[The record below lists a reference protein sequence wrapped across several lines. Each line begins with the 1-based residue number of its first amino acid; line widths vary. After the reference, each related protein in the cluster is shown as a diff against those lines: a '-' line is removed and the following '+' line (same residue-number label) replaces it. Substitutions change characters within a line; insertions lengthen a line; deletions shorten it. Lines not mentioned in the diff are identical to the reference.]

1 VVVALFVL
9 GLFAGGLL
17 SGLVLGLLSGLSA
30 PLPAAWRYAA
40 VVALAVLGL
49 LRDVGVMHVR
59 LPQNARQV
67 PQEVLRRDLPRG
79 ALQFGFELGTGM
91 RTYVSASAPY
101 VLALAVFLGGQRL
114 HVAALA
120 GLGFGAGRALTPLIR
135 RASGD
140 VTGWDDALRVRLR
153 IIAVSGCAT
162 TAAAFGLLLGHLL

>member
-1 VVVALFVL
+1 MVALFVL
-9 GLFAGGLL
+9 GLVAGGLV

-30 PLPAAWRYAA
+30 PVPAPWRYAA
-40 VVALAVLGL
+40 IVALALLGV
-49 LRDVGVMHVR
+49 LRDAGVVRVR

-67 PQEVLRRDLPRG
+67 PQEVLRRNVRRG
-79 ALQFGFELGTGM
+79 ALQFGFELGTGV

-135 RASGD
+135 RARGD
-140 VTGWDDALRVRLR
+140 VAGWDDALRVRLR
-153 IIAVSGCAT
+153 AVAVTGCAA
-162 TAAAFGLLLGHLL
+162 TAAAFTLLLRHQL